1 MYIIQKAEKV
11 PYIFLKSYFKI
22 FLNKIKITNYDRLV
36 LRAVKSVGQSAA
48 EVKYA
53 IMKFSKKY

>member
-36 LRAVKSVGQSAA
+36 LRAVKSVGQSSAG
-48 EVKYA
+48 VIKP
-53 IMKFSKKY
+53 MSS